1 MSVGQRLFLSV
12 VPAIL
17 GVFAVAGLAYWG
29 EYGRQAP
36 HVLVLTGVI
45 ASMATLVIT
54 WMNTR
59 YVARRIQR
67 LAGADTRPL
76 PGLGA
81 GGLRGLADAMTGR
94 AIATDTRD
102 ELDQIESTVQ
112 GLNEAV
118 ARAKADG
125 SERATKAEQRVNEYA
140 TLLADAMGDAIR
152 QLDETRLPLHI
163 LLDNHFG
170 DLNENQEEMLA
181 AAQSAVEKA
190 DRRLRRLR
198 EIAELDRGTI
208 TLRRDSVRAGDLI
221 ASLLPGLNAEGQE
234 AGVHVTTD
242 VEPALPRV
250 RGDRARLQEAC
261 SLLLGER
268 LRSLPPGSSVEITA
282 ATGGDGVQI
291 AVKHPG
297 SSGGPPTDADAALSR
312 RLIAAVG
319 GTVEDRAGETV
330 VTLPRSSGEPIVG
343 SGGSLDSGSD

>member
-1 MSVGQRLFLSV
+1 MNVGQRLFLSV

-17 GVFAVAGLAYWG
+17 GVFTVAGLAYWG

-36 HVLVLTGVI
+36 HVLVLVGVA
-45 ASMATLVIT
+45 ASVASLVMCWT
-54 WMNTR
+54 NTR

-67 LAGADTRPL
+67 LAGVDAKPVGGGGVT
-76 PGLGA
+76 
-81 GGLRGLADAMTGR
+81 GLRGLADAVTGR

-112 GLNEAV
+112 GLSEAV
-118 ARAKADG
+118 ARAQTEG
-125 SERATKAEQRVNEYA
+125 TERAARAEQRVQEYA

-190 DRRLRRLR
+190 DQRLRRLR

-234 AGVHVTTD
+234 MGVHVTAD

-282 ATGGDGVQI
+282 AKGGDGVQI

-297 SSGGPPTDADAALSR
+297 SMSGPPTDADAALSR

-319 GTVEDRAGETV
+319 GRVEDKAGETV
-330 VTLPRSSGEPIVG
+330 VTLPRSSGDVG
-343 SGGSLDSGSD
+343 TGGSLDSEGN